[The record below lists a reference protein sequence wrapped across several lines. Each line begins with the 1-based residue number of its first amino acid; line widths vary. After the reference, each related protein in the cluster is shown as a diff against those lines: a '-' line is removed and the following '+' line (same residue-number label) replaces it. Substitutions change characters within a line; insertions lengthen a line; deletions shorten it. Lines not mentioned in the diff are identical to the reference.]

1 MSAPDV
7 QGFIEYWELEGAEY
21 AQRGD
26 YVWMAEQFPQQQDS
40 QGLRVP
46 QRVLEIGCGVG
57 FGTAA
62 LIDAGY
68 VVFAM
73 DVLPACLEQ
82 TGRRVVSDRLMLQVA
97 DLENLSGEVNK
108 ILQHFAPDVVVCWLM
123 GAPQDMTGAVQGDA
137 GKAVAVYREK
147 IHRRVAELASQLTTV
162 QRLHFVDRT
171 VIPWQAKDLARDTL
185 VRYHLGKTTLDLPWQ
200 AVRSDAIYRKM
211 AVPDANLADLR
222 KSHPNLKSATATLA
236 SLCLRRTTS

>member
-7 QGFIEYWELEGAEY
+7 QGFIEYWEAEGAEY

-26 YVWMAEQFPQQQDS
+26 YAWMAEQLPGA
-40 QGLRVP
+40 QGMRLP

-62 LIDAGY
+62 LIDAGNA
-68 VVFAM
+68 VFAM
-73 DVLPACLEQ
+73 DVLPECLEA
-82 TGRRVVSDRLMLQVA
+82 TGRRVVSDRLMLQAA
-97 DLENLSGEVNK
+97 DLENLSDEVKK
-108 ILQHFAPDVVVCWLM
+108 ILQHFAPDAVVCWLM
-123 GAPQDMTGAVQGDA
+123 GAPQNMTGAVQGDA
-137 GKAVAVYREK
+137 GKAVAAYREK
-147 IHRRVAELASQLTTV
+147 IHRKVAELASQLTMV

-185 VRYHLGKTTLDLPWQ
+185 VRYHLNKTVVDLPWQ
-200 AVRSDAIYRKM
+200 AVRGDAMYRKM

-236 SLCLRRTTS
+236 SLCLHRTST